1 MIRNTEQISELFI
14 IALSIASKDDKKYWT
29 DLRIIYNSII
39 NSVRMIRN
47 TEQISELFIIALSI
61 ASKDDKKYWTDLRI
75 IYNSIINSE

>member
-39 NSVRMIRN
+39 NSD
-47 TEQISELFIIALSI
+47 
-61 ASKDDKKYWTDLRI
+61 KDDKKYWTDLRI

>member
-1 MIRNTEQISELFI
+1 
-14 IALSIASKDDKKYWT
+14 
-29 DLRIIYNSII
+29 
-39 NSVRMIRN
+39 MIRN

>member
-14 IALSIASKDDKKYWT
+14 IALSIASKDDKK
-29 DLRIIYNSII
+29 IIYNS
-39 NSVRMIRN
+39 